1 MKAIWT
7 LALALTTLAH
17 GPLAVAADST
27 SQVVRHH
34 APQGIRASFY
44 TCIDSAGSDTIATAA
59 CLTTERAAQDA
70 RLNATYKALLGKLQ
84 GEAKDH
90 LVTTERA
97 WLDFHNKSDSFESA
111 LYGDEKIADL
121 EVTQNEVFRLCERA
135 NTLER
140 YLSIAND
147 L

>member
-1 MKAIWT
+1 MFSRRIDGCPAKRESHRHTARFQPQERPRITAFIAI
-7 LALALTTLAH
+7 
-17 GPLAVAADST
+17 
-27 SQVVRHH
+27 
-34 APQGIRASFY
+34 
-44 TCIDSAGSDTIATAA
+44 AA
-59 CLTTERAAQDA
+59 CLTTERAAQDG
-70 RLNATYKALLGKLQ
+70 RLNTTYKALLGKLQ
-84 GEAKDH
+84 GEAKDD
-90 LVTTERA
+90 LVTAERA

-111 LYGDEKIADL
+111 LYSDGRVADL

>member
-7 LALALTTLAH
+7 LALTLTTLAH
-17 GPLAVAADST
+17 GTFAVAAEST

-44 TCIDSAGSDTIATAA
+44 TCIDSAGSDTIAIAA

-70 RLNATYKALLGKLQ
+70 RLNTTYKALLSKLR
-84 GEAKDH
+84 GEAKDN
-90 LVTTERA
+90 LVTAERA
-97 WLDFHNKSDSFESA
+97 WLDFHNKSGNFESA
-111 LYGDEKIADL
+111 LYGNEKIADL

-135 NTLER
+135 NALEK